1 MGTKGFVRLSAIW
14 RMLGRCAPDH
24 TRTLK
29 AHHWWV
35 TWNGKTFRGLPK
47 GPGRK
52 QDADVRFEYVER
64 LVDVL
69 DIDPACAAQHFRQ
82 MR

>member
-1 MGTKGFVRLSAIW
+1 MGTRGFVRLSAIW
-14 RMLGRCAPDH
+14 RMLDHCAPDH

-35 TWNGKTFRGLPK
+35 TWNGQTFRGLPK

-52 QDADVRFEYVER
+52 QDADVRFRYAER
-64 LVDVL
+64 LIDVL
-69 DIDPACAAQHFRQ
+69 KIDPACAAQYFRQ